1 VPDAKTLKRRESSIS
16 GHTDRN
22 VRRHVT
28 AALSETPAGQR
39 RARAYH
45 IIGAMNFAQR
55 MTRLGTE
62 SAFEVLARAKAL
74 ERQGRSII
82 HLEIGE
88 PDFDTPA
95 HIKEAAKQALDAGAT
110 HYGPSAGLP
119 ELREAIAKHVAE
131 TRGVPVSP
139 EEVVVTPGAKPIMFF
154 TILSLVGEGDEVIYP
169 NPGFPIYESVIN
181 FVGGVPVPI
190 PLREETGFGFDL
202 DLFERRITARTRLI
216 VINSP
221 ENPTGGVL
229 DRGQIERIAA
239 LAAARGIPV
248 LADEIYR
255 QFLYEGEF
263 VSIMGLPGMRE
274 LTILL
279 DGFSKSYAMTGWRLG
294 YGVMPAPLAEHV
306 TRLMVNSNSCTASF
320 VQLAGLAALH
330 GDQAPVTRMVA
341 EFKRRRDLVVDGL
354 NRLPGVKCARPRGA
368 FYVFPNVTGV
378 GRPSAEVAERLLSEA
393 GVAVLSGTAFGQYGE
408 GYLRLSYA
416 NSEANLRSAL
426 ERMRPVLEQMAQ

>member
-1 VPDAKTLKRRESSIS
+1 
-16 GHTDRN
+16 
-22 VRRHVT
+22 
-28 AALSETPAGQR
+28 
-39 RARAYH
+39 
-45 IIGAMNFAQR
+45 MNFAQR
-55 MTRLGTE
+55 MSRLGTE

-74 ERQGRSII
+74 ERQGKSII

-139 EEVVVTPGAKPIMFF
+139 DEVVVTPGAKPIMFF
-154 TILSLVGEGDEVIYP
+154 TILALTGPGDEVIYP

-181 FVGGVPVPI
+181 FAGGVPVPI
-190 PLREETGFGFDL
+190 PLREDTGFGFDL
-202 DLFERRITARTRLI
+202 ELFERKLSSRTRLI
-216 VINSP
+216 IINSP

-229 DRGQIERIAA
+229 DRSQIERIAT

-263 VSIMGLPGMRE
+263 VSIMGLRGMRE

-320 VQLAGLAALH
+320 VQLAGIAALQ
-330 GDQAPVTRMVA
+330 GDQTPTARMVA
-341 EFKRRRDLVVDGL
+341 EFKRRRDLIVEGL

-368 FYVFPNVTGV
+368 FYVFPNVTGT
-378 GRPSAEVAERLLSEA
+378 RRSSAEVADRLLNEA
-393 GVAVLSGTAFGQYGE
+393 GVAVLAGTAFGQYGE

-416 NSEANLRSAL
+416 NSEANLRAAL
-426 ERMRPVLEQMAQ
+426 ERMRPIFERLAG